1 MKVYVR
7 APYPEKRLA
16 ELKELFE
23 EVVYEPWTE
32 TGERYY
38 EDEMLENLKRVEPD
52 ALITE
57 LDRVTEKVLNGY
69 GKLRFIGDCR
79 AAPAN
84 IDTDACTAHGV
95 PVLCTPGRNNQAVA
109 ELVVGL
115 IIMQLIASHPM
126 AGRETSSVEHAAEVN
141 FAPANFIITPTEKN
155 TPEAIQW
162 AKDGKWVEGTTP
174 YYLWMGHELQGRKV
188 GFVGFGA
195 VGRAAAKIMDGF
207 DCDICFYDPFI
218 PNDIGHYKKT
228 ELEKIFAECDI
239 VSLHLPVTDETRGM
253 IDEKLLRSMKPT
265 ALFVNS
271 ARSAV
276 VDTKALIK
284 LLNDKAI
291 AGAIIDVLD
300 TEPPTAEDLQIAYCP
315 NTILTPHI
323 GGSSFEVTV
332 HQADI
337 LNERIRQWLKG
348 ENLER
353 IVFNRAVLAK

>member
-69 GKLRFIGDCR
+69 GKLRFIG
-79 AAPAN
+79 
-84 IDTDACTAHGV
+84 
-95 PVLCTPGRNNQAVA
+95 GRNNQAVA

-115 IIMQLIASHPM
+115 IIMQLRNAIP
-126 AGRETSSVEHAAEVN
+126 
-141 FAPANFIITPTEKN
+141 
-155 TPEAIQW
+155 AIQW

-174 YYLWMGHELQGRKV
+174 YYLWMGHELLGRKV

-239 VSLHLPVTDETRGM
+239 VSLHLPVTDETRGL